1 MAPLLR
7 HPTACAWWQLELLQS
22 SWRWNLQKFR
32 IGNTKVKAPRTRVF
46 WNRVGYQYNLCKV
59 LWTWIQNHKCFRN
72 NLVSISNAIRCA
84 MGSSA
89 AEIGVTKAY
98 SIYHCAVPSKTCLSV
113 SHNKYQWAIAAFDC
127 FVLFVLVSGFGLL
140 QGGGLL
146 CHNDQDQRT
155 PQFWPY
161 CCCHATAVRSNILL
175 CLGLQLG

>member
-1 MAPLLR
+1 
-7 HPTACAWWQLELLQS
+7 
-22 SWRWNLQKFR
+22 
-32 IGNTKVKAPRTRVF
+32 
-46 WNRVGYQYNLCKV
+46 
-59 LWTWIQNHKCFRN
+59 
-72 NLVSISNAIRCA
+72 

-113 SHNKYQWAIAAFDC
+113 SHNKYQWEIAAFDC

-155 PQFWPY
+155 PQFDHAAVAMQQQ
-161 CCCHATAVRSNILL
+161 CHATAVRSNISL
-175 CLGLQLG
+175 CLGLQLV